1 MCPKHFKKPLEILG
15 MSRVEENRSA
25 ETSKSGAS
33 SKTSIGF
40 LGPDLEI
47 ESLGNGY
54 VKAEAIEPDRGIF
67 YNPERT
73 FEYFDDLTD
82 DNIVTGAKKSAEIL
96 ENYLGQHSLGS
107 EPIEEYMNELVV
119 ESSQLEDLESSFVM
133 DLDLF
138 EYDGSQH
145 VRYSEGEVARE
156 AVECLVEE
164 SNWSDSMY
172 FLEDE
177 EKLFIRSNP

>member
-1 MCPKHFKKPLEILG
+1 MCPKDFKKPSEILG
-15 MSRVEENRSA
+15 MSKVGENRSTEA
-25 ETSKSGAS
+25 SKSGAS
-33 SKTSIGF
+33 STTSIAH

-54 VKAEAIEPDRGIF
+54 IKAEAIEPDRSIF

-82 DNIVTGAKKSAEIL
+82 DNIVTEAKKSTEIL
-96 ENYLGQHSLGS
+96 ESYLGQHSLGGES
-107 EPIEEYMNELVV
+107 IEEYMDELVV

-133 DLDLF
+133 ELDLF
-138 EYDGSQH
+138 EYDGRQH

-156 AVECLVEE
+156 AVEYLVEE
-164 SNWSDSMY
+164 SEWGDSMY